1 MSSRKSSQSGY
12 SLIEVLV
19 AFVILSMTLSVIF
32 GVFSAGL
39 RNIDTAADYTE
50 AVVIAESKLA
60 SPGIVEPL
68 VLGQQHGTSAERYS
82 WIRTIS
88 PFDSGQPGL
97 SPAPAVNAYRID
109 VSVRWSEFGADRNV
123 QLSTIR
129 LDNRVS
135 GR

>member
-1 MSSRKSSQSGY
+1 MTSPNSTQTGY

-19 AFVILSMTLSVIF
+19 AFVILSMTLGVIF

-68 VLGQQHGTSAERYS
+68 VTGQQHGTAAERYS
-82 WIRTIS
+82 WVRTIS
-88 PFDSGQPGL
+88 PFDNSHRGL
-97 SPAPAVNAYRID
+97 SSAPAVNAYRID
-109 VSVRWSEFGADRNV
+109 VSVRWSKFGAERNV

-129 LDNRVS
+129 LENRVN
-135 GR
+135 RR